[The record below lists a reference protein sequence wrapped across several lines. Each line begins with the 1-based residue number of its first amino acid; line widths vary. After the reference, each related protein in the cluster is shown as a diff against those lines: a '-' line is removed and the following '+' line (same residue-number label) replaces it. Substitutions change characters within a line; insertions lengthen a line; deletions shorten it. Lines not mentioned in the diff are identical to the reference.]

1 MDPDVINFAGVMA
14 TIVGSLA
21 AMSGIIVAV
30 CAISSC
36 GRSEAR
42 QPEIH
47 YITKT
52 YAFTIVPSEGPPHA
66 RDDITYKVFIRDRD
80 TREPIQNGEGQI
92 YSNNREGAHTWDGF
106 RYGPEVGTYY
116 GKLNYITSG
125 VWAVGLRFRRD
136 SLHPLAATSSLSSP
150 CPPSVRSWD
159 PSFQWV
165 LHLVRCSVR

>member
-1 MDPDVINFAGVMA
+1 MGA
-14 TIVGSLA
+14 TRQTRALTRVL

-52 YAFTIVPSEGPPHA
+52 YAFTIVPSEAPPHA

-136 SLHPLAATSSLSSP
+136 SLHPLEKIEWMQDVLNERPSATP
-150 CPPSVRSWD
+150 
-159 PSFQWV
+159 
-165 LHLVRCSVR
+165 